1 MPILRSIN
9 CYPITC
15 SDYYPSVTLFLSD
28 LHLGRGGPEES
39 QAAER
44 DVVALLRAY
53 EKRIVEEGGALY
65 LVGDVFDQYM
75 EYKHLVPK
83 GFARLQG
90 VLAEWTDRGIPITYV
105 VGNRDPWHLDYFER
119 ELGVRIVH
127 ESLDDAAEGLLIH
140 AAHGDGLVPDEWFY
154 NRIRRFLRNRF
165 VARLY
170 RMTLPGDSAFALAR
184 WVTWRFSSDGLSN
197 DAAVELL
204 REYAEAALSRPETD
218 LVVLGHCHRAACIPM
233 AGGTYLNPGYWFA
246 DRTFGY
252 LDSSGPALF
261 RWSAGRPEPLAASG
275 PANLLAL
282 VN

>member
-1 MPILRSIN
+1 M
-9 CYPITC
+9 
-15 SDYYPSVTLFLSD
+15 TLFLSD
-28 LHLGRGGPEES
+28 LHLGRGTPEES

-53 EKRIVEEGGALY
+53 VEQIVDADGALY
-65 LVGDVFDQYM
+65 LVGDVFEQYM

-90 VLAEWTDRGIPITYV
+90 MLAEWTDRGIPVTYV

-127 ESLDDAAEGLLIH
+127 ETLDDAAEGLLIH
-140 AAHGDGLVPDEWFY
+140 AAHGDGLVPHEWFH
-154 NRIRRFLRNRF
+154 NRIRQFLRNRF
-165 VARLY
+165 VARFY

-184 WVTWRFSSDGLSN
+184 WVVRRFGSEGSSHEATV
-197 DAAVELL
+197 DAL
-204 REYAEAALSRPETD
+204 RKYAEAALSRPETE

-261 RWSAGRPEPLAASG
+261 RWSGCRAEPLAASE
-275 PANLLAL
+275 PSNRLAL